1 MKRAIGIG
9 ELFFK
14 TDDPKA
20 TKEWYKMH
28 LGLNADVWGCTF
40 WWKNEKVKNIL
51 LSGVLLTRGPG
62 ILSLLKK
69 ILCSIAGLLTL
80 KLYLLN

>member
-1 MKRAIGIG
+1 MKRATGIG

-28 LGLNADVWGCTF
+28 LGLNTYVWGCTF
-40 WWKNEKVKNIL
+40 
-51 LSGVLLTRGPG
+51 
-62 ILSLLKK
+62 
-69 ILCSIAGLLTL
+69 
-80 KLYLLN
+80 